1 MAELAVVSRLLPRL
15 RGITVRNGRSRKS
28 ALAIAGALALGF
40 FALLGSLVLVL
51 RATPSPAPAPNVTL
65 ADSPPLEVAIE
76 FARIAARP
84 RATMMVSDGYGIASP
99 PPAVPFAPGLL
110 GNEAFTL
117 DGTMAQA
124 FPFDDYQGGPLV
136 EAIADGSWSL
146 SDGVRQPVGDSS
158 SRVTRLDRNGA
169 ITGGVA
175 GASGGAPVPASRA
188 RSSAS
193 TSGDAAADVSGER
206 LRLARIHSRA
216 TESWRRRRPCSPN
229 PRLPALLLC
238 LPLLVAT
245 ASTEGRPKPEKAGK
259 ARRVNKVKRAGPGH
273 SRQREQRPRAA
284 LPPSCLFSTPMH
296 WSRLLRKPSERQS
309 LHHSCCLAA
318 GWRLRPG
325 SCDDAAAPL
334 SGLRYRSGGRPCFQ
348 PEQWTSCAFE
358 NECLLTGSRS

>member
-65 ADSPPLEVAIE
+65 ADSTPLEVAIE

-136 EAIADGSWSL
+136 EAIADGSWNL

-158 SRVTRLDRNGA
+158 SRVARLDRNGA
-169 ITGGVA
+169 LAGGVA
-175 GASGGAPVPASRA
+175 GASGGALVPASRA

-206 LRLARIHSRA
+206 LRLARIPLEGDGILASAPALLFEPPAARSTAVTAAVGGNGLGGGSSEAAEGGQGQEGEQGQAGQYGITLASVSSDLEQSVAPELFVLDPKALVAAAQETIPTPEPASLLLLGGGLAA
-216 TESWRRRRPCSPN
+216 TAWQLRRRRG
-229 PRLPALLLC
+229 AI
-238 LPLLVAT
+238 
-245 ASTEGRPKPEKAGK
+245 
-259 ARRVNKVKRAGPGH
+259 
-273 SRQREQRPRAA
+273 
-284 LPPSCLFSTPMH
+284 
-296 WSRLLRKPSERQS
+296 
-309 LHHSCCLAA
+309 
-318 GWRLRPG
+318 
-325 SCDDAAAPL
+325 
-334 SGLRYRSGGRPCFQ
+334 
-348 PEQWTSCAFE
+348 
-358 NECLLTGSRS
+358 